1 MAQSITL
8 KIAGKE
14 YSLVAKDSEM
24 EHYMRCAAS
33 DINAMLST
41 YDKKFPDKPELDK
54 LVFVALNQTV
64 GKLNALHRLEVINSQ
79 ETKLEKDLQGYLD
92 KLETPR

>member
-1 MAQSITL
+1 MAQSIKL

-33 DINAMLST
+33 DINAMLDT

-64 GKLNALHRLEVINSQ
+64 GNLNALFLLEVLNSQ

>member
-1 MAQSITL
+1 M
-8 KIAGKE
+8 E
-14 YSLVAKDSEM
+14 Y
-24 EHYMRCAAS
+24 YMRCVAS
-33 DINAMLST
+33 DINVMLDT

-64 GKLNALHRLEVINSQ
+64 GKLNALHRLEVLNSQ

>member
-1 MAQSITL
+1 MAQSIKL

-33 DINAMLST
+33 DINSMLDA
-41 YDKKFPDKPELDK
+41 YDKKFPDKPEIDK

-64 GKLNALHRLEVINSQ
+64 GKLNALHRLEVVNSQ
-79 ETKLEKDLQGYLD
+79 ELKLEKDLQGYLD
-92 KLETPR
+92 KLEIPR

>member
-1 MAQSITL
+1 
-8 KIAGKE
+8 
-14 YSLVAKDSEM
+14 
-24 EHYMRCAAS
+24 
-33 DINAMLST
+33 MLDT

-64 GKLNALHRLEVINSQ
+64 GKLNALHRLEVLNSQ

>member
-1 MAQSITL
+1 MAQSIKL

-33 DINAMLST
+33 DINAMLDTS
-41 YDKKFPDKPELDK
+41 DKKFPDKPELDK
-54 LVFVALNQTV
+54 LDFVALNQTV
-64 GKLNALHRLEVINSQ
+64 GKLNDLHRLEVLNSQ